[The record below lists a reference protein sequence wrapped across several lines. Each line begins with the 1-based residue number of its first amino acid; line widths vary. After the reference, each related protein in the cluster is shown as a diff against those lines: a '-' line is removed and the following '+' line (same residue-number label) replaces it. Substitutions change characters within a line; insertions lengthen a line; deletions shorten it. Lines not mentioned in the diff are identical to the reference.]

1 MLLFP
6 GSPLAREIPGM
17 SAEWQGCPVRSE
29 ETQGVDHLVWGY
41 QAVTLTSAATSP
53 GIYPE
58 KFRILLSHPHADCY
72 VTRGQVQD
80 SCGTLPSCLS
90 IFGPSKL
97 SSDM

>member
-1 MLLFP
+1 MLSFP
-6 GSPLAREIPGM
+6 GSPLAREMCRM
-17 SAEWQGCPVRSE
+17 SEERQGCPVGSE
-29 ETQGVDHLVWGY
+29 ETQGVDHLVWGH

-58 KFRILLSHPHADCY
+58 KFQILLPHPHASCY

-90 IFGPSKL
+90 VFGPSKP

>member
-1 MLLFP
+1 MLSFP
-6 GSPLAREIPGM
+6 GSPLAREMCRM
-17 SAEWQGCPVRSE
+17 SEERQGCPAGSE
-29 ETQGVDHLVWGY
+29 ETQGVDHLVWGH

-58 KFRILLSHPHADCY
+58 KFQILLPHPHASCY

-90 IFGPSKL
+90 VFGPSKP